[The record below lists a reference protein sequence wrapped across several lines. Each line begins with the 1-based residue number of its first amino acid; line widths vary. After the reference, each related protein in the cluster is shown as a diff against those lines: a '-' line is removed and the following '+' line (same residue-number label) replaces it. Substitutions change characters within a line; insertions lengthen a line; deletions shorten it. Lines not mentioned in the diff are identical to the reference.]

1 MSKETAKCSPR
12 RAVLDCTSNRNAI
25 THTSHASSGF
35 SQRYTN
41 HDIVKYLESIGAEFG
56 ACQNAYTSAD
66 DTVYEFLVPTD
77 DVQVLKNSFDVF
89 ADFATKIRSGP
100 TVVTTGFNVRHV

>member
-1 MSKETAKCSPR
+1 M
-12 RAVLDCTSNRNAI
+12 VLYSLFYGLA
-25 THTSHASSGF
+25 
-35 SQRYTN
+35 QRYTN

-77 DVQVLKNSFDVF
+77 DLQVLENSFDVF
-89 ADFATKIRSGP
+89 AEFATKIRCALSVISFLLLWP
-100 TVVTTGFNVRHV
+100 CMSACVAIVIDRAPRAAYTRVAS

>member
-1 MSKETAKCSPR
+1 MYRPWQSNIVNGSSYIHGLC
-12 RAVLDCTSNRNAI
+12 RACKNTSCTVSV
-25 THTSHASSGF
+25 SGLL
-35 SQRYTN
+35 QRYTN

-77 DVQVLKNSFDVF
+77 EADVLENSFAVF
-89 ADFATKIRSGP
+89 AEFATKIRY
-100 TVVTTGFNVRHV
+100 TYQH

>member
-1 MSKETAKCSPR
+1 MQPISIFCSSSTSQAEPR
-12 RAVLDCTSNRNAI
+12 LACDLAQSVHGLL
-25 THTSHASSGF
+25 
-35 SQRYTN
+35 QKYTN

-77 DVQVLKNSFDVF
+77 DEEVLENSFAVF
-89 ADFATKIRSGP
+89 AEFATKIRCVLRLFESYTEP
-100 TVVTTGFNVRHV
+100 VYAVS